1 MASATGIIY
10 TAIQGDTWDNIA
22 WRFYGDATQI
32 GPLLQA
38 NCGIRVPFESALDA
52 GVQIV
57 VPIIEQSDVNTADLP
72 PWRQS

>member
-1 MASATGIIY
+1 MAGLSIIY
-10 TAIQGDTWDNIA
+10 TTVDNDCWDTIA

-38 NCGIRVPFESALDA
+38 NCGMRVPFEPQLEA
-52 GVQIV
+52 GQLIV
-57 VPIIEQSDVNTADLP
+57 VPIIEQSDVQTADLP